1 MTMNFMLMITT
12 AFIMAALFYVTNVFE
27 DSNVYSM
34 RKKALKL
41 FRNNRENSHRFYLA
55 LEQYITE
62 NNVWS
67 YNAFENDD
75 ITFSEFLEAFK
86 EKHHIEYSHEEE
98 MKLTESKLSRKQ
110 VEDFLMKLDYQYE
123 FITAVESSIQFDA
136 HTFKKQLTA

>member
-41 FRNNRENSHRFYLA
+41 FRKNRENSYRFYIA
-55 LEQYITE
+55 LEKYITE

-86 EKHHIEYSHEEE
+86 EKHYIEYSHEEE
-98 MKLTESKLSRKQ
+98 TKLTEAKLSRKQ
-110 VEDFLMKLDYQYE
+110 IEDFLIKLDYQYE
-123 FITAVESSIQFDA
+123 FITAVVSSIQFDA